1 MSLCSNHTGSTSP
14 PGRIPQSSQHPPV
27 VPAKAGTQR
36 PCSPVAPASP
46 SRRSTPQSSQRK
58 LGSRGPA
65 PLWPRIPQSSQH
77 PPVVPAKAGTQRPCS
92 PVAPHPP
99 VVAAPPSRPSESWDP
114 AALLPSGPSIPQS
127 SQHPPV
133 VPANAGIQRGGAGKR
148 RLPLSLASAGAGGQ
162 YETPCTLKVKVE
174 A

>member
-36 PCSPVAPASP
+36 PCSPAVPASP

-58 LGSRGPA
+58 LGPSSPVA
-65 PLWPRIPQSSQH
+65 PH
-77 PPVVPAKAGTQRPCS
+77 PPVAAPPSRQQQRPCS